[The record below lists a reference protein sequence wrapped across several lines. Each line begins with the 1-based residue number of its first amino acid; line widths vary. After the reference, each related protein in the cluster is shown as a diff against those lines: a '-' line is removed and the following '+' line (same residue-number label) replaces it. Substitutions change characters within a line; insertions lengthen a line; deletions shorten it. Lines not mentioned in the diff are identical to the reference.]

1 MTTPART
8 VYGLPLA
15 AGERVIYF
23 HRSEPGW
30 QKPLLIVVGLLMLI
44 AVIGLL
50 LLYAGITAAP
60 TAYIVTTRRFI
71 VVDGKT
77 VHALAREE
85 VKQVI
90 RQQTNSIVKWFHF
103 NGPRGERVSFQVAD
117 NPRGLVAKLDEWLAN
132 PASMDA
138 APEAD
143 YPASRP

>member
-1 MTTPART
+1 M

-30 QKPLLIVVGLLMLI
+30 QKPLLIVLGILLLVGI
-44 AVIGLL
+44 IGIF

-77 VHALAREE
+77 VHQLAHGD
-85 VKQVI
+85 VKNVT
-90 RQQTNSIVKWFHF
+90 RKQTNSIAKWFHVS
-103 NGPRGERVSFQVAD
+103 NGRGTTVSYQVAD
-117 NPRGLVAKLDEWLAN
+117 NPREMVSKLDAWFAS
-132 PASMDA
+132 PASMED
-138 APEAD
+138 APEVE
-143 YPASRP
+143 YPAGRG